1 MTRITFITLGALLA
15 VAAPACATSGKDEGA
30 KRTPASAG
38 AMSAPAAAAM
48 RAGHEAPSAK
58 AGVTGPTASAGVAT
72 QSGKAGVAARSAK
85 AGVTITT
92 RNINGFGRVLVD
104 GRGLPLYIFTA
115 DRGKRSRCYG
125 ACAKAWPVTYAGGS
139 PRAAGGAKQALLG
152 TTRRS
157 DGRRQVTYRG
167 RPLYYY
173 VHDRPGVALC
183 HNVREFGGLWLL
195 VRSNGRRV

>member
-1 MTRITFITLGALLA
+1 MARLTLITLGAVLA
-15 VAAPACATSGKDEGA
+15 VAAPACATSGNEEDANRASGA
-30 KRTPASAG
+30 TEPKT
-38 AMSAPAAAAM
+38 APAAATT
-48 RAGHEAPSAK
+48 RAT
-58 AGVTGPTASAGVAT
+58 TGG
-72 QSGKAGVAARSAK
+72 ARAAK
-85 AGVTITT
+85 AGVTIKT
-92 RNINGFGRVLVD
+92 RNISGFGRVLVD

-115 DRGKRSRCYG
+115 DRGKTSRCYG
-125 ACAKAWPVTYAGGS
+125 ACAKAWPVTYAGGT

-195 VRSNGRRV
+195 IRSSGKRV